1 MDYDSIIIGSGL
13 SGLTCALLLARS
25 GRKVMVVEQHPSP
38 APVVS
43 GFARRGVYFDSGFHY
58 AGGAGDGGPLRVL
71 LQHLGLDKYLKLC
84 PYAADGFDRLRF
96 SSSGEE
102 YALPVGFDEIRRYL
116 KEKFPAAAVE
126 INCYLDEIEADWRR
140 VPYLDLDLDL
150 ADFGMESVHGVS
162 LQQRLEVFSPWPQL
176 QGLLSMHCL
185 LYGVT
190 PDQASLS
197 LNAQVAGS
205 YYHSVHGISG
215 GGKGLIDAY
224 LTLLSDAG
232 VTIRCAASVA
242 AILAVDGVASGI
254 RLQSGE
260 EISAAEVISTLNPA
274 QLPQLLSSDRIRPAY
289 RKRLQGLQQTMSAYI
304 VFARSEK
311 SLDFLRHR
319 NLFVQPEAG
328 IFTTGQSEG
337 LENRPFYLAGAD
349 QGDDGKIKGLIGI
362 VPADYSEVS
371 SWNFT
376 GKERSAEYRQWK
388 KDKGQQLLQ
397 RFYRHCPQLPQ
408 LELLELATPLTLRD
422 YSLAPEGAIYG
433 VGRQL
438 GQYNPQPATRLSGLF
453 LAGQAVAGP
462 GLLGALVSSYLACG
476 TILGHEYLRGE
487 LRGCR

>member
-25 GRKVMVVEQHPSP
+25 GRKVMVVEQHSSP

-43 GFARRGVYFDSGFHY
+43 GFQRRGVYFDTGFHY
-58 AGGAGDGGPLRVL
+58 AGGAGEGGPLQVL
-71 LQHLGLDKYLKLC
+71 LQHLGLDKRLKLF
-84 PYAADGFDRLRF
+84 PYAVDGFDQLRF
-96 SSSGEE
+96 SASREE
-102 YALPVGFDEIRRYL
+102 YALPVGFAEIRHYL

-126 INCYLDEIEADWRR
+126 IECYFDEIEAVWRR
-140 VPYLDLDLDL
+140 TPYLDLGLDL
-150 ADFGMESVHGVS
+150 ADFGMESVHGIS

-185 LYGVT
+185 LYGVA
-190 PDQASLS
+190 PDQAPFS

-215 GGKGLIDAY
+215 GGKSLIRAY
-224 LTLLSDAG
+224 LTLLSEAG
-232 VTIRCAASVA
+232 VTVRCAAPVES
-242 AILAVDGVASGI
+242 ILTADGVVTGI
-254 RLQSGE
+254 RLQTGE
-260 EISAAEVISTLNPA
+260 KMSATEVISTVNPA
-274 QLPQLLSSDRIRPAY
+274 QLPQLLPTDGIRPAY

-304 VFARSEK
+304 IFARSKE

-319 NLFVQPEAG
+319 NLFVQAEAG
-328 IFTTGQSEG
+328 IFSTGQSED

-349 QGDDGKIKGLIGI
+349 QGDDGRIKGLIGI

-371 SWNFT
+371 SWNFS

-388 KDKGQQLLQ
+388 KDKGEQLLQ
-397 RFYRHCPQLPQ
+397 RFYHHCPQLPQ
-408 LELLELATPLTLRD
+408 LELLDLATPFTLRD
-422 YSLAPEGAIYG
+422 YSLAPDGAIYG

-438 GQYNPQPATRLSGLF
+438 GQYNPQPATRLAGLF
-453 LAGQAVAGP
+453 LAGQAIAGP

-476 TILGHEYLRGE
+476 TILGHELLRGE